1 MPFSSAKS
9 KSAQFALVSAFF
21 IQGFLAITYLPRI
34 PEIIDQIGVSFAV
47 WGLII
52 GLAGLGSL
60 VPLLIT
66 NRLIGKYGT
75 RPIVRISSVMI
86 VITTA
91 SLGFATNGWMY
102 FLFHALMMFSMSFF
116 NIAVN
121 AQSVMLQKQVKQVI
135 LGKFHAAWSIGAGIS
150 AAVSGVLASFM
161 SLQLHLILVGALA
174 LVAFE
179 VSIRKMLA
187 PSEDGHHEERQAS
200 RKVPFFKSP
209 TQLWLLAAGFFAG
222 VFPELVMMD
231 WSAVFAKQIMML
243 NPTLGAIPFAS
254 FTLAM
259 IVGRLLIGRVTKKY
273 HISDLSKWGG
283 IFGAVSMLVGVL
295 VAPPLV
301 STSPILALV
310 VLSLF
315 WAITGFGL
323 APMVASFFG
332 AAGHV
337 SGLTTAQ
344 ALSRMSLVNAVAVI
358 GAKIFM
364 GALAQGIGLV
374 LAFILPVALMFIAG
388 ILAGRVAKSSKRK
401 EAMNNAF
408 PLTGP
413 ITVVDDL

>member
-1 MPFSSAKS
+1 
-9 KSAQFALVSAFF
+9 
-21 IQGFLAITYLPRI
+21 
-34 PEIIDQIGVSFAV
+34 
-47 WGLII
+47 
-52 GLAGLGSL
+52 
-60 VPLLIT
+60 
-66 NRLIGKYGT
+66 
-75 RPIVRISSVMI
+75 
-86 VITTA
+86 
-91 SLGFATNGWMY
+91 
-102 FLFHALMMFSMSFF
+102 
-116 NIAVN
+116 
-121 AQSVMLQKQVKQVI
+121 
-135 LGKFHAAWSIGAGIS
+135 
-150 AAVSGVLASFM
+150 M

-174 LVAFE
+174 LIAFE
-179 VSIRKMLA
+179 VYIRKMLA

-231 WSAVFAKQIMML
+231 WSAVFAKQIMLL

-301 STSPILALV
+301 STSPILALI

-315 WAITGFGL
+315 WGITGFGL
-323 APMVASFFG
+323 APMVPSFFG

-344 ALSRMSLVNAVAVI
+344 ALSRMSLVNAIAVI
-358 GAKIFM
+358 AAKIFM

-374 LAFILPVALMFIAG
+374 LAFIFPVAMMFIAG
-388 ILAGRVAKSSKRK
+388 IVAGKVAKNSKRR
-401 EAMNNAF
+401 EAMDNAF

-413 ITVVDDL
+413 ITVIDDL

>member
-1 MPFSSAKS
+1 MPFSPAKS
-9 KSAQFALVSAFF
+9 KSAQFALVAAFF

-34 PEIIDQIGVSFAV
+34 PEIIDQIGVSFGV

-60 VPLLIT
+60 LPLLIT
-66 NRLIGKYGT
+66 NRLIGRFGT
-75 RPIVRISSVMI
+75 RPIVRISSILI

-91 SLGFATNGWMY
+91 SLGWATNGWMY
-102 FLFHALMMFSMSFF
+102 FAFHALMMFAMSFF

-121 AQSVMLQKQVKQVI
+121 AQSVMLQKKVKKVI

-150 AAVSGVLASFM
+150 AAVSGILASFM
-161 SLQLHLILVGALA
+161 SLQLHLILVCALA

-179 VSIRKMLA
+179 LSIRKMLTPA
-187 PSEDGHHEERQAS
+187 EDGHHEERQSS

-209 TQLWLLAAGFFAG
+209 PQLWLLAFGFFAG
-222 VFPELVMMD
+222 VFPEMVMMD
-231 WSAVFAKQIMML
+231 WSAVFAKQVMLL
-243 NPTLGAIPFAS
+243 NPTLGAIPFTA

-283 IFGAVSMLVGVL
+283 IFGSVSMVLGVL
-295 VAPPLV
+295 IAPPLIP
-301 STSPILALV
+301 TSPLLALL

-315 WAITGFGL
+315 WAITGFGM
-323 APMVASFFG
+323 APMVPSFFG

-344 ALSRMSLVNAVAVI
+344 ALSRMSMVNAVAVI
-358 GAKIFM
+358 GAKILM

-374 LAFILPVALMFIAG
+374 LAFVLPAAMMFIAG
-388 ILAGRVAKSSKRK
+388 VLAGKVAKSAKRK
-401 EAMNNAF
+401 EAMDNAF

-413 ITVVDDL
+413 ITVVDGL

>member
-1 MPFSSAKS
+1 VELTKERNRSAE
-9 KSAQFALVSAFF
+9 FALVAAFF

-34 PEIIDQIGVSFAV
+34 PEIIEQIGVSFAT

-66 NRLIGKYGT
+66 NRLVGRFGT
-75 RPIVRISSVMI
+75 RPIVRISSLMI

-102 FLFHALMMFSMSFF
+102 LAFHASMMFSMTFF

-121 AQSVMLQKQVKQVI
+121 AQSVMLQKKMKKVI
-135 LGKFHAAWSIGAGIS
+135 LGKFHAAWSIGAASS
-150 AAVSGVLASFM
+150 AAVSGILASFA
-161 SLQLHLILVGALA
+161 SLQIHLVTVCLAA

-179 VSIRKMLA
+179 VSIRKMLR
-187 PSEDGHHEERQAS
+187 PTEDGHHEERQAS
-200 RKVPFFKSP
+200 KRVPFFKSP
-209 TQLWLLAAGFFAG
+209 TQLWLLAFGFFAG

-231 WSAVFAKQIMML
+231 WSAVFAKQVML
-243 NPTLGAIPFAS
+243 LTPTLGAIPFTV

-259 IVGRLLIGRVTKKY
+259 IAGRLLIGRATKKY

-283 IFGAVSMLVGVL
+283 IIGAVTMLLGVL
-295 VAPPLV
+295 LAPLLVA
-301 STSPILALV
+301 SNPILAMI

-315 WAITGFGL
+315 WAVSGFGL
-323 APMVASFFG
+323 APMVPSFFG

-337 SGLTTAQ
+337 AGLTTAQ
-344 ALSRMSLVNAVAVI
+344 ALSRMSLVNALAVI
-358 GAKIFM
+358 IAKIFM

-374 LAFILPVALMFIAG
+374 LAFIFPVTMMLIAG
-388 ILAGRVAKSSKRK
+388 ILAGRVAKNSKRK
-401 EAMNNAF
+401 EAVENAF

-413 ITVVDDL
+413 ITVVDQL